1 MNSDT
6 KKTLKKA
13 NIKWLKSAY
22 FSNEQQKVLISKG
35 EVLMKQGA
43 ENNKLYLIESGSLTG
58 YLEDESGNQFE
69 VFRSSKGMF
78 VGVYSFFSKTYAS
91 YATIIAN
98 EDSRLAYIDTK
109 VKVVEDEQN
118 HSIIEHFMPIIVNEL
133 SARQLM
139 AREASLEK
147 ERTLKR
153 LMHHDKLATL
163 GEMAAGLSHELNNA
177 VGVLQRKTEW
187 LSDEIAIYLKE
198 KDSKGMFPF
207 FEKGLQKGQ
216 FLSSSEVRKARK
228 KLEQAG
234 VTTSDAQKIARAGIT
249 EEALLKHFANSN
261 ENTNRMYYYWEI
273 GTAFH
278 DMLLAAKHA
287 VHVVK
292 SVKQL
297 GSSNAERQQ
306 IVQVEQTI
314 EEALA
319 LLNSPLRKVEL
330 HTDLQKTPSLNVSSG
345 ELVQIWVNLIKNAIE
360 SMLQSTNTPTLHV
373 ACKQL
378 ADKIEVKIQD
388 NGSGIPKAVQAKIF
402 EPHFSTKNDGPVV
415 GLGLGLA
422 IVRRLVESYQGSIDV
437 KSQPGKTV
445 FKVNFPIEMN
455 IQTPLP

>member
-1 MNSDT
+1 MNTNTD
-6 KKTLKKA
+6 KTLKKA
-13 NIKWLKSAY
+13 NIEWLKSAY
-22 FSNEQQKVLISKG
+22 FSNEQQKTYLKKG
-35 EVLMKQGA
+35 EVLMQQGA
-43 ENNKLYLIESGSLTG
+43 ENKRLYLIEDGSLTG

-69 VFRSSKGMF
+69 VFRSTKGMF
-78 VGVYSFFSKTYAS
+78 VGVYSFFSKSYAS

-98 EDSRLAYIDTK
+98 EDSRLAYIDTA
-109 VKVVEDEQN
+109 VQVVEDEESN
-118 HSIIEHFMPIIVNEL
+118 SIVDHFMPIIVNEL

-147 ERTLKR
+147 EKTLKR
-153 LMHHDKLATL
+153 LMHHDKMATL

-187 LSDEIAIYLKE
+187 LSDEIAEYLKE

-216 FLSSSEVRKARK
+216 YLSSSEVRKMRK
-228 KLEQAG
+228 KLEQDG
-234 VTTSDAQKIARAGIT
+234 INTNDAQKIARTGIADKELQKYFT
-249 EEALLKHFANSN
+249 QSSEH
-261 ENTNRMYYYWEI
+261 TDRMYYYWEI

-306 IVQVEQTI
+306 SVQVDQTI

-330 HTDLQKTPSLNVSSG
+330 HTDLEQVPSLNVSSG

-360 SMLQSTNTPTLHV
+360 SMLQTTSKPVLHV
-373 ACKQL
+373 SCKQINNE
-378 ADKIEVKIQD
+378 IEVQIQD
-388 NGSGIPKAVQAKIF
+388 NGPGIPTAVRAKIF

-422 IVRRLVESYQGSIDV
+422 IVRRLVESYQGRINVESE
-437 KSQPGKTV
+437 PGNTI
-445 FKVNFPIEMN
+445 FKVAFPIEIN
-455 IQTPLP
+455 I